1 MLNTLREKSLGLGA
15 KYKTVESLDL
25 LFIAIY
31 GRIGM

>member
-1 MLNTLREKSLGLGA
+1 MLNTLREISLGLGA